1 MGMISWVIK
10 QMLRGFVY
18 SIVLALI
25 YLVIFV
31 FGMLFAGLTLGI
43 GGILL
48 MILGIPIGLFISGWL
63 QELVVTKIVR

>member
-1 MGMISWVIK
+1 MGILSWIIK

-18 SIVLALI
+18 SLALALI

-31 FGMLFAGLTLGI
+31 FGVLFTGLTLGL

-48 MILGIPIGLFISGWL
+48 MILAIPAGLFLSGLL
-63 QELVVTKIVR
+63 QELVVTKIVK